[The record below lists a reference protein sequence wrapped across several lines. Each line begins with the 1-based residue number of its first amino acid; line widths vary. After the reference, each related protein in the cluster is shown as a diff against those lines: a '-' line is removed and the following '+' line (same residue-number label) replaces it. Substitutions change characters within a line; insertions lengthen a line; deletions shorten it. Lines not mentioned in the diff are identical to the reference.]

1 MHLLARHF
9 DGWTTDLLGWVLVA
23 ANGTAIIE
31 ASWRDQGV
39 DREQS
44 FEIDFPDSRIQE
56 CQEIL
61 AQLKPVYNGCLEDV
75 PIYELSVSD
84 NDRVLTTRAYEGI
97 HWPDAIKPEIDSFR
111 RIWEPIDK
119 EVEKHLA
126 IPGRSTKRKK

>member
-9 DGWTTDLLGWVLVA
+9 DGRTTHLLGWVLVA

-44 FEIDFPDSRIQE
+44 FEIDFPDARIRE
-56 CQEIL
+56 CQEVL
-61 AQLKPVYNGCLEDV
+61 ALLKPVYNGCVDGF

-84 NDRVLTTRAYEGI
+84 NDRVLTTRVYEGI
-97 HWPDAIKPEIDSFR
+97 QWPNAIKPEIDSFR